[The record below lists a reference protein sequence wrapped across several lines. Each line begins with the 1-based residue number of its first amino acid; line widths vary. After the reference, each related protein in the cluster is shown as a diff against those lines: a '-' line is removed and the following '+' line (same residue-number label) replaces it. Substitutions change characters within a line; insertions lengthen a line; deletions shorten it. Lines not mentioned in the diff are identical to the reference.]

1 MGVCCAEE
9 GSAAPQQP
17 VSTPAP
23 PPVPSPP
30 PTTQRPTTQ
39 RPTTTP
45 RPVTAAPTPA
55 ATGRKGDDI
64 DDLTT
69 VVNSLYLRIDL
80 LTFVLFP
87 CRLVGRK
94 PLFFYFG
101 LFTRLHPQLELQFTR
116 AHIILF
122 FRKSI
127 ESFLL
132 LQMNKV
138 EEMCEKK

>member
-1 MGVCCAEE
+1 MPELVEMLFTSPDHKTRPKKVQKSFSLDSYMGVCCAEE

-55 ATGRKGDDI
+55 ATGRKGDDN

-101 LFTRLHPQLELQFTR
+101 LFTRLHPQSTR
-116 AHIILF
+116 
-122 FRKSI
+122 SC
-127 ESFLL
+127 S
-132 LQMNKV
+132 
-138 EEMCEKK
+138 

>member
-101 LFTRLHPQLELQFTR
+101 LFTRLRPQ
-116 AHIILF
+116 
-122 FRKSI
+122 SI
-127 ESFLL
+127 
-132 LQMNKV
+132 
-138 EEMCEKK
+138 